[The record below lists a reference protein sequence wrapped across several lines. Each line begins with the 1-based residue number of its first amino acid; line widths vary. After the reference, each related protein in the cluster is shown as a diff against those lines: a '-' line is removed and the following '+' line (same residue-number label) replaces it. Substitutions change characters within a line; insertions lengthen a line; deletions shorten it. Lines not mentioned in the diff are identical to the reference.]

1 MMKPKV
7 NRVLLVNKRRRAGF
21 RGAKLI
27 KKVSVGAVCLLLH
40 LTAFCQQGSTAKKYK
55 ILYGIASFYSKSLE
69 GSKTATGET
78 FHHDEL
84 VAASNH
90 FKLNSWVRITNTLTG
105 KSIIVR
111 INDRMGKTMQ
121 ALGRVVDVTMT
132 AAKQLGFT
140 SKGLTKVKMEE
151 VPARRSQE

>member
-1 MMKPKV
+1 MKPKINHVLHV
-7 NRVLLVNKRRRAGF
+7 NDQRRIPF
-21 RGAKLI
+21 KGANFF
-27 KKVSVGAVCLLLH
+27 KKMCVGVVCMLLH
-40 LTAFCQQGSTAKKYK
+40 LTTFCQQSSTAKNK

-69 GSKTATGET
+69 GSKTATGEI
-78 FHHDEL
+78 FHHDDL

-111 INDRMGKTMQ
+111 INDRMGKAMQ
-121 ALGRVVDVTMT
+121 TLGRVVDVTMS

-140 SKGLTKVKMEE
+140 KKGLTHVRMEQ
-151 VPARRSQE
+151 VSMPAVQ